1 MLKTE
6 FVGHIGADAEI
17 KDFNGKRFIS
27 FNVATSERFK
37 DAQGQTVTRTTWV
50 SCLKPGDGAVV
61 NYLKKGTQ
69 VFCRGN
75 LTAKPYTGKNGVEA
89 GLNCTVTE
97 LELLGSRQDAQQ
109 NQQAQPEAATPPQS
123 CPAPGE
129 TYPGG
134 YSGGYGSNQYPGGFP
149 TQNEDRLF

>member
-1 MLKTE
+1 MLKCE
-6 FVGHIGADAEI
+6 FVGHIGSDAEI

-75 LTAKPYTGKNGVEA
+75 LTAKPYTGKNGLEA
-89 GLNCTVTE
+89 GINCTVTE
-97 LELLGSRQDAQQ
+97 LELLGSRQDTQQ
-109 NQQAQPEAATPPQS
+109 NQQPGVASQPVAQTATEVATLPPAATRS
-123 CPAPGE
+123 LAPDK
-129 TYPGG
+129 
-134 YSGGYGSNQYPGGFP
+134 P
-149 TQNEDRLF
+149 TKHHTKSKHK